1 MFNDEDDDDDD
12 DDDDD
17 GERKCV
23 RVCTRNM
30 YRKREKKLVYKW
42 SVQV

>member
-1 MFNDEDDDDDD
+1 MFNDDDDDD

-23 RVCTRNM
+23 RVCVPGM
-30 YRKREKKLVYKW
+30 YVSVSESVRKN
-42 SVQV
+42 

>member
-23 RVCTRNM
+23 RVCVPGTCIESV
-30 YRKREKKLVYKW
+30 RKN
-42 SVQV
+42 